1 MIRKKFKIYLIDAAL
16 DDLNRL
22 VEFYKKLMF
31 KFAKNLIL
39 ELDQTFK
46 TLQANPHTFSA
57 GYDGQ
62 FGIINLR
69 KYPVEVFYHIDG
81 QQIII
86 LAIQHKNFNPDYWI
100 ERV

>member
-1 MIRKKFKIYLIDAAL
+1 
-16 DDLNRL
+16 
-22 VEFYKKLMF
+22 MF

-39 ELDQTFK
+39 ELEQTFK
-46 TLQANPHTFSA
+46 NLQANPHAFSN
-57 GYDGQ
+57 GYDGE

-81 QQIII
+81 QNIIV
-86 LAIQHKNFNPDYWI
+86 LAIKHKNFNPNYWI

>member
-16 DDLNRL
+16 DDLNHL

-69 KYPVEVFYHIDG
+69 KYPVGVFYHIDG

-86 LAIQHKNFNPDYWI
+86 LAIQHKNFNPNYWI